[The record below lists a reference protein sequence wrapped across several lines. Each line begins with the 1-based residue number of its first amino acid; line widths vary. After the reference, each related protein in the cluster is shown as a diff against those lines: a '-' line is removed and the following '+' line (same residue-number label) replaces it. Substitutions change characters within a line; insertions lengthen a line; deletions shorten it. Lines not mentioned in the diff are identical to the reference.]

1 MMNIEKM
8 KTLLDIIKS
17 WNNYSIF
24 ATTAFYLH
32 FLIVSVLTL
41 MCLQFGEL

>member
-1 MMNIEKM
+1 M
-8 KTLLDIIKS
+8 LLLILMRAFLFS
-17 WNNYSIF
+17 SF
-24 ATTAFYLH
+24 VLLQMLFYLH